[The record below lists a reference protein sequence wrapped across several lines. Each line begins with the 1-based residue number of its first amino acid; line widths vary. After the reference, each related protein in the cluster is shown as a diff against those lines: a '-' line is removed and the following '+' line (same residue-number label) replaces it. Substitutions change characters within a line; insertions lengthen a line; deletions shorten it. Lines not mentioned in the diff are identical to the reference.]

1 MIIFQSTGKPIF
13 PYREMA
19 KFIYGKNTCA
29 YDKYTN
35 IRKLTK
41 RYNIHYTFILQGVFF
56 SSHE

>member
-41 RYNIHYTFILQGVFF
+41 RYNIHYTFIL
-56 SSHE
+56 